1 MPDKLTEM
9 YEAWRAKFPFGQIL
23 TEFQAFQGGVT
34 AGAVAMRERA
44 MKVVKDSA
52 PLVAVAPEDVKVAEL
67 VNALINAIGSLSDIP
82 QE

>member
-9 YEAWRAKFPFGQIL
+9 YEAWRVKIPIGV

-52 PLVAVAPEDVKVAEL
+52 PLVAVAPEDVNVAEL